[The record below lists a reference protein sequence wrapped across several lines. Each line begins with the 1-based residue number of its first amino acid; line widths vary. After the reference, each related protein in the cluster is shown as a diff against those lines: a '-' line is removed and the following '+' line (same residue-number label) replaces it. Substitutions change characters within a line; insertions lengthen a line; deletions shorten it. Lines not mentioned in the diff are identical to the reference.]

1 MPIEKFRDL
10 DQARRA
16 LWLPVGDP
24 AIARRCR
31 ALWQGWALIVP
42 PVIPRGVQKFRSLV
56 EANAERERRRARVQ
70 VRFLRQ

>member
-1 MPIEKFRDL
+1 MPVEKFRDL

-42 PVIPRGVQKFRSLV
+42 PVIPRGVQKFRSLA
-56 EANAERERRRARVQ
+56 EANAERSLRRAQAQARLF
-70 VRFLRQ
+70 RE